1 MKINE
6 VKINAGRRTV
16 DVKKVKELAESI
28 KELGLLN
35 PITVNEDGTLIAGM
49 HRLEACK
56 LLGYEEIKVNKIN
69 LNLLLA
75 ELAEID
81 ENLIRNELH
90 WLESDKQLK
99 RRKAIYEQLRP
110 ETKHNSKFKGN
121 QFRSNDTMSS
131 DQKTFTEDTADK
143 LGQSQRNIQRSVA
156 RAENIIEEVEDDI
169 KELDITKTEGTILA
183 RFEPEQ
189 QKKIIEVKKQK
200 TDFSIKEIVQ
210 EIKKEEKKEI
220 YKAKIQETRVE
231 TTISENIKQGDC
243 LEILHNLEN
252 GCIDIV
258 LTDPPYG
265 INYISNRS
273 IYDNSITKRGLL
285 NDNKEYAFDLL
296 EETCKILKEKTA
308 ENAHLYFFCSW
319 NVFSTFENIISKYF
333 DIKTPIIWDKQNKGS
348 GDLEN
353 DWGNQTEII
362 IYCVKGKKLINNRR
376 GNIISVPRLHSSK
389 MLHPTQ
395 KPNELLKQILEVSAT
410 KGDFIV
416 DPFMGSG
423 STIKV
428 CNELNLKSL
437 GIELDY
443 DMFNIA
449 NNYIN
454 G

>member
-28 KELGLLN
+28 KQLGLLN

-99 RRKAIYEQLRP
+99 RRKAIYEELHP
-110 ETKHNSKFKGN
+110 ETKQGTAGAIGKHNSAN
-121 QFRSNDTMSS
+121 EIISS
-131 DQKTFTEDTADK
+131 AKTFTEDTADK
-143 LGQSQRNIQRSVA
+143 LGQSQRNIQMSVA

-210 EIKKEEKKEI
+210 EIKKEEKNQIKLNERDRLAEI
-220 YKAKIQETRVE
+220 GKNKKIEIDFRL
-231 TTISENIKQGDC
+231 GDFEEVFAD
-243 LEILHNLEN
+243 LPDGSID
-252 GCIDIV
+252 CII
-258 LTDPPYG
+258 TDPPYPYEFIEVWTKLSRFAKRVLKPNGYCIAYSGQMYLPEVIKRMNEHLDYYWTFAVYHEGQTQIVNG
-265 INYISNRS
+265 INLMCRWKPVLIFQNGKKKIENTFQDYFISEQREKNGHDWQQSKSGVGYLIEMFTKEGDTIFEPFAGSGTTIIAARDKNR
-273 IYDNSITKRGLL
+273 N
-285 NDNKEYAFDLL
+285 
-296 EETCKILKEKTA
+296 ILSAEIDEKT
-308 ENAHLYFFCSW
+308 Y
-319 NVFSTFENIISKYF
+319 
-333 DIKTPIIWDKQNKGS
+333 
-348 GDLEN
+348 
-353 DWGNQTEII
+353 
-362 IYCVKGKKLINNRR
+362 
-376 GNIISVPRLHSSK
+376 
-389 MLHPTQ
+389 
-395 KPNELLKQILEVSAT
+395 
-410 KGDFIV
+410 
-416 DPFMGSG
+416 
-423 STIKV
+423 
-428 CNELNLKSL
+428 
-437 GIELDY
+437 
-443 DMFNIA
+443 NIA
-449 NNYIN
+449 KALL
-454 G
+454 